1 MRGGYFNIDMGG
13 LNLAGSGSQSTT
25 ALYPQMEK
33 ALAQDK
39 PVYGYGA
46 TFGSGKPATP
56 IALHLHRYN
65 ATTIYAHTGVLQ
77 ISVTASA
84 AAVTDLT
91 ATE

>member
-1 MRGGYFNIDMGG
+1 MRGGYFNVDMGG
-13 LNLAGSGSQSTT
+13 LDLASSSSQSTT
-25 ALYPQMEK
+25 ALYPQLVQ

-46 TFGSGKPATP
+46 TFGTGKPAAP
-56 IALHLHRYN
+56 IALVLYRYN
-65 ATTIYAHTGVLQ
+65 TTTIYVYTGVLQ

-84 AAVTDLT
+84 AVVTDLT